1 MSYYCHGSDFTI
13 NYGVICT
20 IFEAGQF
27 QQIVFSFKY
36 NSNPYFKFVRV
47 IHTDIHVW
55 LVVNLE
61 EHRMSYFSTFFHLNL
76 MCRLCIIRSISFK
89 IFRDKRSK

>member
-36 NSNPYFKFVRV
+36 NSNPHFKFVK
-47 IHTDIHVW
+47 
-55 LVVNLE
+55 
-61 EHRMSYFSTFFHLNL
+61 SYTHGYT
-76 MCRLCIIRSISFK
+76 CIVGC
-89 IFRDKRSK
+89 